1 MTITEEKTGT
11 TIPPMFT
18 PFTLKGMTLPNRV
31 AVSPMCMYSA
41 TDGTVDDF
49 HLVHLGSR
57 AVGGAGLIITEMTDV
72 SPEGRISLGC
82 AGMYKPEH
90 VAPWKRVVDFIHDE
104 TDSKIA
110 IQLGHAGRKGSEPL
124 AWERGKGGMGD
135 KAWQTL
141 APSAIPFSENGPVP
155 KEMDQADIDKV
166 RDDFV
171 RAAGWS
177 DEAGFD
183 MIEFH
188 MGHGYLLSSFISP
201 LSNRRDDD
209 YGGDLEG
216 RMRLPLEV
224 LTAVRKVWPADKPLS
239 ARISAVDW
247 QEGGTTIEDAIALS
261 RMLNDAG
268 LDIIDVSTGNVTST
282 RRPVMEGLFQTPF
295 SEQIRAETG
304 IPTMTVGNITTHED
318 VNAVIESGRADICV
332 LAKWHLYDPYFVRH
346 AARDLGY
353 DGFLW
358 PKQYLNVLRMQAF

>member
-1 MTITEEKTGT
+1 MTVTEEKAGT

-18 PFTLKGMTLPNRV
+18 PLTLKGMTLPNRI

-41 TDGTVDDF
+41 TDGTVNDF

-57 AVGGAGLIITEMTDV
+57 AIGGAGLIITEMTDV

-90 VAPWKRVVDFIHDE
+90 VAPWKRVVDFIHNN
-104 TDSKIA
+104 TDAKIA
-110 IQLGHAGRKGSEPL
+110 IQLGHAGRKGSEPV

-141 APSAIPFSENGPVP
+141 APSAIPFSEGGPVP
-155 KEMDQADIDKV
+155 REMDQADIDKL

-171 RAAGWS
+171 RGAAWS

-201 LSNRRDDD
+201 LSNKREDD
-209 YGGDLEG
+209 YGGDLER
-216 RMRLPLEV
+216 RMRLPLEIV
-224 LTAVRKVWPADKPLS
+224 TEVRKVWPDDKPLG

-247 QEGGTTIEDAIALS
+247 LDGGTTIEDAITFS
-261 RMLNDAG
+261 RMLNQAG
-268 LDIIDVSTGNVTST
+268 LDIIDVSTGNVTSV
-282 RRPVMEGLFQTPF
+282 RRPAMEGLFQTPF
-295 SEQIRAETG
+295 SE
-304 IPTMTVGNITTHED
+304 
-318 VNAVIESGRADICV
+318 
-332 LAKWHLYDPYFVRH
+332 
-346 AARDLGY
+346 
-353 DGFLW
+353 
-358 PKQYLNVLRMQAF
+358 